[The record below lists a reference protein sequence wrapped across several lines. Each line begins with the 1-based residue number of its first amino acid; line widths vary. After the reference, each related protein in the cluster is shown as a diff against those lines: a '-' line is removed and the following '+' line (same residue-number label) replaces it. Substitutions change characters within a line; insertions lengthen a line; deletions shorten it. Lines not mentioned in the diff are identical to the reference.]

1 MKKLLERYKRF
12 VFGDEQTFDVQKK
25 VFLLITHISFIIG
38 IIGVIVDVLLDLGV
52 FLTLVTFLTVL
63 LVLFFHIKVR
73 NSNLELKYSISFA
86 SLSIII
92 LPILWIFNGGY
103 NGNSTIL
110 IFVYFTVILTILP
123 AKIRIYSLLAFLI
136 MISTLT
142 IIQYSYP
149 NVIIAYVDEQSRFVD
164 LFLGSILYLILS
176 YSIQNTILKNY
187 ELDRKKIKL
196 QNSELSLVVEKLND
210 ANHKLEN
217 SLSKIEEMNSAKD
230 RFITILSHDLRSPF
244 QGLKAISK
252 SLESDYD
259 SLSQDE
265 RKFYISQISRSLD
278 KLYYFLDQLLVWGK
292 LQGSGNKIKLKECY
306 LDEIIISSISVLSDV
321 IEIKKIIIE
330 TDVEKN
336 LRIYADKEMLST
348 VLRNIIS
355 NAIKFSYIGGRVK
368 VSAIKNDSE
377 IKISI
382 TDAGIGIAKKLIN
395 KLFILDEILSTAG
408 TNGEMGS
415 GMGLILCNDIIK
427 KHNGSI
433 SVESE
438 EGKGSTFIIQLPA

>member
-38 IIGVIVDVLLDLGV
+38 IIGVIVDVLLDLGF